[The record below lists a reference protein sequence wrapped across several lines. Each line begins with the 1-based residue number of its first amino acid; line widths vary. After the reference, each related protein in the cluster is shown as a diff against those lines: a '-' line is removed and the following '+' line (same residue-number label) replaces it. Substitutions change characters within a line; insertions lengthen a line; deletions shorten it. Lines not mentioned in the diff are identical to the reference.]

1 MWKFYALL
9 RYCSLRFSIVDFLRW
24 LDLVSSK
31 SNNTTEDVG
40 IQSHHGTLFLRF
52 VGSRIS
58 QGLHEVV

>member
-1 MWKFYALL
+1 MWKFYGLL

-24 LDLVSSK
+24 LDSK

-52 VGSRIS
+52 VRSRIS